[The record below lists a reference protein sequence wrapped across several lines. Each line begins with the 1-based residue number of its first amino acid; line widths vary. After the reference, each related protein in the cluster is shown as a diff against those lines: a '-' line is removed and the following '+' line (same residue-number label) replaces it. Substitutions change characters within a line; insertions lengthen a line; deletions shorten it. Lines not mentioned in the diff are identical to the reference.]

1 MSNINICAQ
10 NAYLAL
16 YPQSKK
22 PVGVNWPDEGKSQE
36 DALAANGNL
45 GLLLGPK
52 SDVMDVDLDCRD
64 TKRLAEL
71 ILPEPFAQFDRRT
84 SDSGHYLF
92 RATSLGPTQRLSSSG
107 PKSNLVEPKGNGS
120 QTLIPPSMHSD
131 GYRLDFTDF
140 DLPVARVCGTKSD
153 RCC

>member
-10 NAYLAL
+10 DAYLAL

-22 PVGVNWPDEGKSQE
+22 PVAFIWHDEGTSQE
-36 DALAANGNL
+36 DTLAANGNL

-64 TKRLAEL
+64 AKGLAEM
-71 ILPEPFAQFDRRT
+71 ILPKPFAQFDRGT

-92 RATSLGPTQRLSSSG
+92 RATSLGPTQRFSG
-107 PKSNLVEPKGNGS
+107 SGSKSNLVEPRGDDS
-120 QTLIPPSMHSD
+120 QTMIPPSMHSD
-131 GYRLDFTDF
+131 GNRLDFTDL
-140 DLPVARVCGTKSD
+140 DLSVVSFFRPKNDKS
-153 RCC
+153 C